1 MARMGG
7 DPKAQALQ
15 VLLSG
20 LDKQLGMSF
29 FTEKRRSWVMS
40 LPVESAEKVVGT
52 ANKQHRNSPRAA
64 QGRPRGS
71 QGQLESVVFSSFP
84 RSSTPLRS
92 MDTATRRTSI
102 QGCELIAS
110 TGGESSP
117 AT

>member
-20 LDKQLGMSF
+20 LDKQLGMPF

-52 ANKQHRNSPRAA
+52 AYKQHRNSPRAA

-84 RSSTPLRS
+84 RSSTPFVS
-92 MDTATRRTSI
+92 MDTATRTTRI
-102 QGCELIAS
+102 QGCNRIAS